1 MKIKPGGVAGGSEG
15 RCQAQDLVNDEMQG
29 VEDEKDSEM
38 TEKPAYRISI
48 IMLLSSN
55 GKREMGIRKAL
66 RNDGSDFM
74 VTLRDSLKNGKGT
87 FSK

>member
-15 RCQAQDLVNDEMQG
+15 RCQVQDLVNDEMQG
-29 VEDEKDSEM
+29 VEDKKDSEM

-48 IMLLSSN
+48 IMLLSSD

-66 RNDGSDFM
+66 RNDGTDFM
-74 VTLRDSLKNGKGT
+74 VTLHDSLKNGKG
-87 FSK
+87 FF